1 MINGIFFATIKE
13 RMQIPKKPSTIRAF
27 LRNFRI
33 PNGNSLAEFAVIT
46 AMMATFIATAL
57 PKFSDV
63 MESGKVNKSIDE
75 LDKILLQAKNFY
87 ETTAALEGRGRLP
100 GQDKFDMVVGGY
112 TDTTDLINDLEI
124 FQTYSDTAIGK
135 KWVSVFGID
144 NPKALMPVGSNFV
157 NDTLSAE
164 VNKAGEVICRNCPK
178 ARMKGSDEWL
188 DLFNRE
194 EMVSPF
200 QDGHYI
206 YIVIPGSGSG
216 EDVVAP
222 RICVADGESPKFIH
236 KIMDL

>member
-1 MINGIFFATIKE
+1 MH
-13 RMQIPKKPSTIRAF
+13 IPKKPSIIKTI
-27 LRNFRI
+27 LRTFRTS
-33 PNGNSLAEFAVIT
+33 NGNSLAEFAVIT
-46 AMMATFIATAL
+46 AMMATFISTAL

-112 TDTTDLINDLEI
+112 MDTTELINDLAI
-124 FQTYSDTAIGK
+124 FETYSDTVIGK
-135 KWVSVFGID
+135 KWVSVFGTD
-144 NPKALMPVGSNFV
+144 NPKALMPAGSNFED
-157 NDTLSAE
+157 DTLSAE
-164 VNKAGEVICRNCPK
+164 VNKAGDVICGNCPK

-206 YIVIPGSGSG
+206 YIVIPGHGSG
-216 EDVVAP
+216 DDVVAP
-222 RICVADGESPKFIH
+222 KICVADGESPKYIH

>member
-1 MINGIFFATIKE
+1 MH
-13 RMQIPKKPSTIRAF
+13 IPKKPSIIKTI
-27 LRNFRI
+27 LRTFRTS
-33 PNGNSLAEFAVIT
+33 NGNSLAEFAVIT

-100 GQDKFDMVVGGY
+100 GQDKFDMVVGSY
-112 TDTTDLINDLEI
+112 MDTTELINDLAI
-124 FQTYSDTAIGK
+124 FETYSDTVIGK
-135 KWVSVFGID
+135 KWVSVFGTD
-144 NPKALMPVGSNFV
+144 NPKALMPAGSNFED
-157 NDTLSAE
+157 DTLSAE
-164 VNKAGEVICRNCPK
+164 VNKAGDVICGNCPK

-206 YIVIPGSGSG
+206 YVVIPGHGSG

-222 RICVADGESPKFIH
+222 KICVADGESPKYIH

>member
-1 MINGIFFATIKE
+1 MRIS
-13 RMQIPKKPSTIRAF
+13 KKPSIIKTI
-27 LRNFRI
+27 LRTFRI
-33 PNGNSLAEFAVIT
+33 SNGNSLAEFAVIT

-112 TDTTDLINDLEI
+112 MDTTELINDLAI
-124 FQTYSDTAIGK
+124 FETYSDTVIGK
-135 KWVSVFGID
+135 KWVSVFGTD
-144 NPKALMPVGSNFV
+144 NPKALMPAGSNFED
-157 NDTLSAE
+157 DTLSAE
-164 VNKAGEVICRNCPK
+164 VNKAGVVICRNCPK

-206 YIVIPGSGSG
+206 YVVIPGHGSG

-222 RICVADGESPKFIH
+222 KICVADGESPKYIH

>member
-1 MINGIFFATIKE
+1 MH
-13 RMQIPKKPSTIRAF
+13 IPKKPSIIKTI
-27 LRNFRI
+27 LRTFRTS
-33 PNGNSLAEFAVIT
+33 NGNSLAEFAVIT

-87 ETTAALEGRGRLP
+87 ETTAAIEGRGRLP

-112 TDTTDLINDLEI
+112 TDTTALINDLEN
-124 FQTYSDTAIGK
+124 FVTYTDTAIGK
-135 KWVSVFGID
+135 KWVSVFGTE
-144 NPKALMPVGSNFV
+144 NPKALMPVGSNFED
-157 NDTLSAE
+157 DTLSAE
-164 VNKAGEVICRNCPK
+164 VNKAGDVICRNCPK

-194 EMVSPF
+194 EIVSPF

-206 YIVIPGSGSG
+206 YIVIPGHGSG
-216 EDVVAP
+216 DDVVAP
-222 RICVADGESPKFIH
+222 KICVADGESPKYLH

>member
-1 MINGIFFATIKE
+1 MH
-13 RMQIPKKPSTIRAF
+13 IPKKPSIIKTI
-27 LRNFRI
+27 LRTFRTS
-33 PNGNSLAEFAVIT
+33 NGNSLAEFAVIT
-46 AMMATFIATAL
+46 AMMATFIGTAL

-100 GQDKFDMVVGGY
+100 GQDKFNMVVGSY
-112 TDTTDLINDLEI
+112 MDTTELINDLAI
-124 FQTYSDTAIGK
+124 FETYSDTAIGK
-135 KWVSVFGID
+135 KWVSVFGTE
-144 NPKALMPVGSNFV
+144 NPKALMPAGSNFED
-157 NDTLSAE
+157 DTLSAE
-164 VNKAGEVICRNCPK
+164 VNKAGEVICGNCPK

-206 YIVIPGSGSG
+206 YIVIPGHGSG
-216 EDVVAP
+216 DDVVAP
-222 RICVADGESPKFIH
+222 RICVADGESPKYIH